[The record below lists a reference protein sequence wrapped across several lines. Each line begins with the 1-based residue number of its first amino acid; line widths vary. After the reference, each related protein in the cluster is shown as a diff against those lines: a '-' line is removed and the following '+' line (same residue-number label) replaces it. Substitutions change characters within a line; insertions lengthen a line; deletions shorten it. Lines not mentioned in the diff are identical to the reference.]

1 MSTRKPSVAGAF
13 YPGDAQEARRQIVSF
28 LNQIEAASS
37 GRVVG
42 GIAPHAGWMFSGLTA
57 AHLFRVLQEQASPDT
72 VILFGAVHR
81 WPLHAPALYGTGAW
95 RTPLGDVQ
103 IDEELSRALL
113 DADEGLT
120 DDPHAHDE
128 EHSIEV
134 MVPFVQHL
142 WPEARILPI
151 AMPPVQRASQ
161 WGRVVARTAQA
172 LDRQSVAVG
181 STDLTHYGPRYGMAP
196 AGTGQQGLDWA
207 KKNDRRLLDRVV
219 QMDAEGVLEEAE
231 LHQNACG
238 SGAVAATIGYAREL
252 GATQG
257 SLLHYTTSH
266 DAYPMGRPS
275 DLVGYGAVAF
285 ASA

>member
-13 YPGDAQEARRQIVSF
+13 YPGDAQETRRQIDSF
-28 LNQIEAASS
+28 LNQIEAAPK

-57 AHLFRVLQEQASPDT
+57 AHLFRALQGQAPPDT

-81 WPLHAPALYGTGAW
+81 WPLRAPALYASGAW
-95 RTPLGDVQ
+95 RTPLGDAQ
-103 IDEELSRALL
+103 IDEELSRAIL
-113 DADEGLT
+113 DADQGLV
-120 DDPHAHDE
+120 DDSGAHDE

-134 MVPFVQHL
+134 MVPFVQQI

-151 AMPPVQRASQ
+151 AMPPERTAPQ
-161 WGRVVARTAQA
+161 WGRAVARVAME
-172 LDRQSVAVG
+172 LDVSTVAVG

-207 KKNDRRLLDRVV
+207 KENDRRVLDLVV
-219 QMDAEGVLEEAE
+219 QMDAEGVLQEAE
-231 LHQNACG
+231 RRHNACG
-238 SGAVAATIGYAREL
+238 AGAVAATIGYAREL

-266 DAYPMGRPS
+266 DAYPMGRPT

-285 ASA
+285 VGA